1 MTEISESDT
10 LKKIK
15 TLEKLIMEVGDAN
28 VIGLFSILM
37 KFADNKTGKC
47 FPSQRTIRELAKFG
61 SNNTLNKYLK
71 VLIEHGYVNK
81 VSNKAS
87 GEANIY
93 YLNWLGAEATNS
105 ETNTPRQK
113 MTTPSSNNE
122 HPPSQILQTELYPD
136 SNSSFFNSNREEKE
150 ISSSENNSTKPQQ
163 QAVNHEQRSYT
174 SPKRTHTEITAHN
187 DSIKN
192 QVAQRL
198 LARGEQSRIG
208 CSRSSSSTAIGFH

>member
-10 LKKIK
+10 LKKIR

-47 FPSQRTIRELAKFG
+47 YPSQRTIRELAKFG

-93 YLNWLGAEATNS
+93 YLNWLGAEETNS

-122 HPPSQILQTELYPD
+122 HPLVKYCRQNSTQILTLL
-136 SNSSFFNSNREEKE
+136 SLTLIRKKKRFLLLK
-150 ISSSENNSTKPQQ
+150 II
-163 QAVNHEQRSYT
+163 QR
-174 SPKRTHTEITAHN
+174 N
-187 DSIKN
+187 
-192 QVAQRL
+192 
-198 LARGEQSRIG
+198 
-208 CSRSSSSTAIGFH
+208 RSSRQ